1 VLQSCFICFVSNRI
15 FWCFSYAARL
25 SKGLASSWPCL
36 TTNHDT
42 YKWSECTFFSSNWQS
57 EAHVHCLKAQVVQG
71 HAPTLY
77 KGAAGLL
84 FKVLSECQLKSSL
97 FLKRNV
103 YSKAAPSWSGWNRIC
118 RNAIISS
125 RSSRSKD
132 SPHAHQIELVLGDLG
147 YLCYPAF
154 DLRNIFLRINSQ
166 HPGPGRSSL
175 ETNRYMCFIVFPL
188 PGEGL

>member
-1 VLQSCFICFVSNRI
+1 MFHIFRI
-15 FWCFSYAARL
+15 KSHFWCFSYAARL

-42 YKWSECTFFSSNWQS
+42 YKWSERTFFSSNWQS

-84 FKVLSECQLKSSL
+84 FKVLSECQLKSCL

-103 YSKAAPSWSGWNRIC
+103 YSKAAPSWSGWNL
-118 RNAIISS
+118 
-125 RSSRSKD
+125 SKCD
-132 SPHAHQIELVLGDLG
+132 NQQQKLQIEGFSP
-147 YLCYPAF
+147 CTS
-154 DLRNIFLRINSQ
+154 N
-166 HPGPGRSSL
+166 RSSL
-175 ETNRYMCFIVFPL
+175 GRPVLSLLSGFRSQKHL
-188 PGEGL
+188 PEDQFATPGSWQE